1 MKQRVGNPTLS
12 YNYGGSMEEKIKNLI
27 KDVIE
32 ENNYILD
39 DVEYVKE
46 GSVYFLRVIIDK
58 VGIMDV
64 EDCVTVSNLINPILD
79 KEDPIED
86 NYILDVCSKEK
97 GSEEDE

>member
-1 MKQRVGNPTLS
+1 
-12 YNYGGSMEEKIKNLI
+12 MEEKIRNLI
-27 KDVIE
+27 QGVIE

-46 GSVYFLRVIIDK
+46 GSVYFLRVVIDK

-79 KEDPIED
+79 ENDPIED

>member
-1 MKQRVGNPTLS
+1 
-12 YNYGGSMEEKIKNLI
+12 MEEKIKSLI

-46 GSVYFLRVIIDK
+46 ESVYFLRVIIDK

-79 KEDPIED
+79 KEDPIEE

>member
-1 MKQRVGNPTLS
+1 
-12 YNYGGSMEEKIKNLI
+12 MEEKIKGLI

-32 ENNYILD
+32 ENDYILD

-46 GSVYFLRVIIDK
+46 GNIYFLRVIIDK
-58 VGIMDV
+58 NGIMDV

-97 GSEEDE
+97 GSEEDGQ

>member
-1 MKQRVGNPTLS
+1 
-12 YNYGGSMEEKIKNLI
+12 MEEKIKGLI

-39 DVEYVKE
+39 DVIYVKE
-46 GSVYFLRVIIDK
+46 GNIYFLRVIIDK
-58 VGIMDV
+58 NGIMDV

-97 GSEEDE
+97 GSDEDGQ

>member
-1 MKQRVGNPTLS
+1 
-12 YNYGGSMEEKIKNLI
+12 MEEKIKGLI

-32 ENNYILD
+32 ENDYILD

-46 GSVYFLRVIIDK
+46 GNIYFLRVIIDK
-58 VGIMDV
+58 NGIMDV

-97 GSEEDE
+97 GSE

>member
-1 MKQRVGNPTLS
+1 
-12 YNYGGSMEEKIKNLI
+12 MEEKIKGLI

-32 ENNYILD
+32 SNGYILD
-39 DVEYVKE
+39 DVLYVKE
-46 GSVYFLRVIIDK
+46 GSIYFLRVVIDK
-58 VGIMDV
+58 NGIMDV

-97 GSEEDE
+97 GSEEDGQ

>member
-1 MKQRVGNPTLS
+1 
-12 YNYGGSMEEKIKNLI
+12 MEEKIKGLI

-39 DVEYVKE
+39 NVEYVKE
-46 GSVYFLRVIIDK
+46 GNIYFLRVIIDK
-58 VGIMDV
+58 NGIMDV

-97 GSEEDE
+97 GSEEDGQ

>member
-1 MKQRVGNPTLS
+1 
-12 YNYGGSMEEKIKNLI
+12 MEEKIKNLI

-46 GSVYFLRVIIDK
+46 GSIYFLRVIIDK

-64 EDCVTVSNLINPILD
+64 EDCVNVSNLINPILD
-79 KEDPIED
+79 KEDPIEE

>member
-1 MKQRVGNPTLS
+1 
-12 YNYGGSMEEKIKNLI
+12 MEEKIKSLI

-32 ENNYILD
+32 NNNYILD

-64 EDCVTVSNLINPILD
+64 EDCVNVSNLINPILD
-79 KEDPIED
+79 ENDPIED